1 MITHHKVSTFLIIL
15 QKLHASFYSHQR
27 SHTNHPPIQLQ
38 DSSNFAQPSNRITV
52 KPKSQQTVIRSL
64 RFYGFRFFGT
74 TAQPSTANRNYQQTV
89 IRSLRFYGL
98 RFFGTTA

>member
-15 QKLHASFYSHQR
+15 QKLPTSFYSHQR

-38 DSSNFAQPSNRITV
+38 DSSNFAQP
-52 KPKSQQTVIRSL
+52 
-64 RFYGFRFFGT
+64 Y
-74 TAQPSTANRNYQQTV
+74 NRNHQQTV